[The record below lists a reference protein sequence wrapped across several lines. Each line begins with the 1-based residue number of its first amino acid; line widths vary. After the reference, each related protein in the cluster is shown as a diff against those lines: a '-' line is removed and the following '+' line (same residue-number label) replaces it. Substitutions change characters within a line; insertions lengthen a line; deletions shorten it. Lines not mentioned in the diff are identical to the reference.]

1 MSKQKNKNSKNGF
14 AAFYLTVL
22 ILAVILAISVSI
34 SILTFGQQKIS
45 QNITKSSQAYYTSEA
60 GVEDALLRL
69 VKKMNWSSPYNLKV
83 GNATATVEIS
93 DVISGSRTITSTG
106 NSLNRIRKIQVG
118 YAISNQQVSFHYATQ
133 VGDGGI
139 EMKNNSRI
147 IGNVFSNGSILAQDL
162 ASASGTTIVA
172 RNGNKISGLIVK
184 EDAKVDI
191 CENSNIEKTLTCA
204 TNNGCTALN
213 SEVLTGEITP
223 RDMPISSSTIQGW
236 KDEAASGGVISSL
249 NLSGSQVL
257 KLGPKKIEGDLLIEN
272 QAKLTMTGTIWV
284 TGNIHLKNNSILELD
299 SEYAGSGVIIAD
311 GSILLENNVISRGSG
326 QEGSYLMLLSTNSSL
341 DPSNPAIKMQNNAKV
356 DVIYTSDGLIQLL
369 NNADLRSICAYKLL
383 LENNVTLTYE
393 VGLEDTSFSSGPGG
407 GWEVTSWKEIE

>member
-22 ILAVILAISVSI
+22 ILAVIIAISVSI
-34 SILTFGQQKIS
+34 SILTFSQQKIS
-45 QNITKSSQAYYTSEA
+45 QNITKSSQSYYASEA
-60 GVEDALLRL
+60 GVEDALLKL
-69 VKKMNWSSPYNLKV
+69 VKKMSWSSPYNLKV

-93 DVISGSRTITSTG
+93 DIVGGTRTITSKG
-106 NSLNRIRKIQVG
+106 NSLNRIRKIQIG

-257 KLGPKKIEGDLLIEN
+257 KLGPKKN
-272 QAKLTMTGTIWV
+272 
-284 TGNIHLKNNSILELD
+284 
-299 SEYAGSGVIIAD
+299 
-311 GSILLENNVISRGSG
+311 
-326 QEGSYLMLLSTNSSL
+326 
-341 DPSNPAIKMQNNAKV
+341 
-356 DVIYTSDGLIQLL
+356 
-369 NNADLRSICAYKLL
+369 
-383 LENNVTLTYE
+383 
-393 VGLEDTSFSSGPGG
+393 
-407 GWEVTSWKEIE
+407 

>member
-1 MSKQKNKNSKNGF
+1 
-14 AAFYLTVL
+14 
-22 ILAVILAISVSI
+22 
-34 SILTFGQQKIS
+34 
-45 QNITKSSQAYYTSEA
+45 
-60 GVEDALLRL
+60 L